1 MAKRILAASQPM
13 LADFGVQ
20 DVVNRTAMQ
29 GITVAAAR
37 SGPSIKQGFKKRSN
51 DTRAENIAKTGRKSN
66 QSIDIKIARLTF

>member
-29 GITVAAAR
+29 GIARFDQARADISNIQQKGEDYYSRIAAAV
-37 SGPSIKQGFKKRSN
+37 N
-51 DTRAENIAKTGRKSN
+51 
-66 QSIDIKIARLTF
+66 